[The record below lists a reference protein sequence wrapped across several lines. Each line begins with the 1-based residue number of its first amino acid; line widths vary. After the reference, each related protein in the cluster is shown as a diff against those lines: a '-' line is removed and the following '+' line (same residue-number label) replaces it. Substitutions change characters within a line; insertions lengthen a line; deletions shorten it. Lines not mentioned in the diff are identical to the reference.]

1 MSTVILGGGII
12 ASSIAYYLT
21 EQDPSVGPNIHI
33 IESSDALF
41 SSASGYAAGF
51 LAKDWFEPSLLPL
64 GELSFNLHE
73 SLSKEHGGDK
83 KWGFMKG
90 VALSLGS
97 TEAAKNGK
105 RGDDWLRS
113 GTSRAETATSEP
125 ILTEGPGWLTRQ
137 QGTAV
142 ERISEGDDVAQV
154 DPLRLSHFLLE
165 KALSRGVKLHQPYTA
180 TSLTTDSSNSITGV
194 EIRNIHT
201 KTPATLPCTNLI
213 IAAGSWTPR
222 VFTSLFPTSKTKF
235 PMYPLAG
242 YSLLVNSPRYS
253 EQDEKRVGGSHAVF
267 TTHPPSAGFSP
278 EIFSREGGEIYIA
291 GLNSTTIPVPDRVE
305 DLKRY
310 FDEGQM
316 KKLKDVTIRLMGK
329 LPDGKT
335 ESTENVKN
343 ENDLTI
349 TREGLCLRPVS
360 ERGVPFVCRVQD
372 SALGGVMTSN
382 GGGVFVA
389 AGHGPWGISLAL
401 GTGRVM
407 VDLVKGDRT
416 VVDVSGLGVEPLGR
430 KAKL

>member
-1 MSTVILGGGII
+1 MPTVILGGGII

-21 EQDPSVGPNIHI
+21 EQNPNQEIHI
-33 IESSDALF
+33 IESSDTLF
-41 SSASGYAAGF
+41 SSASGFAAGF

-73 SLSKEHGGDK
+73 SLSHEHGGDK

-90 VALSLGS
+90 VALSLGP
-97 TEAAKNGK
+97 TDTGKNGK

-113 GTSRAETATSEP
+113 GTSRAETATSDP
-125 ILTEGPGWLTRQ
+125 ILTDGPEWLTRQ
-137 QGTAV
+137 KGTAV

-165 KALSRGVKLHQPYTA
+165 KALSRSVKLHQPYTA
-180 TSLTTDSSNSITGV
+180 TSITTDSTGTITGLNLQ
-194 EIRNIHT
+194 NIHT
-201 KTPATLPCTNLI
+201 KTISTLPVTNLI
-213 IAAGSWTPR
+213 LAAGSWTPR
-222 VFTSLFPTSKTKF
+222 VFSSLFPSSKTKF
-235 PMYPLAG
+235 PIYPLAG
-242 YSLLVNSPRYS
+242 YSLVCSSPRYNS
-253 EQDEKRVGGSHAVF
+253 QHEKAAGGSHAVF

-291 GLNSTTIPVPDRVE
+291 GLNSTAIPVPERVE

-310 FDEGQM
+310 FDQSEM
-316 KKLKDVTIRLMGK
+316 ERLKDVSVRLMGK
-329 LPDGKT
+329 LPTGKS
-335 ESTENVKN
+335 ESTEETKN
-343 ENDLTI
+343 KNDLSI

-360 ERGVPFVCRVQD
+360 ERGVPFVCRVED
-372 SALGGVMTSN
+372 YALGGVKSAN

-407 VDLVKGDRT
+407 VDLVNGNKT
-416 VVDVSGLGVEPLGR
+416 VVDVSGLGVETVGR
-430 KAKL
+430 AKL

>member
-21 EQDPSVGPNIHI
+21 EQDPSSGPNIHI
-33 IESSDALF
+33 IESSDTLF

-97 TEAAKNGK
+97 TDAGKNGK

-165 KALSRGVKLHQPYTA
+165 KARSRGVKLHQPYTA
-180 TSLTTDSSNSITGV
+180 TSLSTDPNNSITS
-194 EIRNIHT
+194 ITIQNIHT
-201 KTPATLPCTNLI
+201 KTPFTLPCTNLI

-235 PMYPLAG
+235 PIYPLAG
-242 YSLLVNSPRYS
+242 YSLIVTSPRYS
-253 EQDEKRVGGSHAVF
+253 NEDEQAAGGSHAVF

-291 GLNSTTIPVPDRVE
+291 GLNSTSIPVPDRVE

-310 FDEGQM
+310 FDEKEM
-316 KKLKDVTIRLMGK
+316 KKLKDVTVRLMGK
-329 LPDGKT
+329 LPRGT
-335 ESTENVKN
+335 NESTENVKN
-343 ENDLTI
+343 EDDLTI
-349 TREGLCLRPVS
+349 TREGLCFRPVS
-360 ERGVPFVCRVQD
+360 ERGVPFVCRVED
-372 SALGGVMTSN
+372 SALGGVKTSS
-382 GGGVFVA
+382 GGGVYVA

-407 VDLVKGDRT
+407 VDLVKGGKT
-416 VVDVSGLGVEPLGR
+416 VVDVSGLGVEPLAR